1 MEKKCCVNLRNKRV
15 NFRYFTEHIL
25 VKRSK
30 KELIVF
36 YSRFIDAVKFI
47 GESIF
52 TPNVWRLFRTD
63 ETRFGKWASPLT
75 FIRTFIL
82 LNGIVDPL
90 LFVRGDPIRPIAI
103 FLDWLILPLLS
114 VLGLQI
120 SKYIPEVG
128 KWSYTSDKA
137 QVVVLMLGAISN
149 EFDQTWAD
157 NHSLGT
163 WAWNMQWGAIA
174 HRILL
179 PLFILRFFTICLAA
193 LDWRLKLPPWLRA
206 LSVLIIS

>member
-1 MEKKCCVNLRNKRV
+1 MLQ
-15 NFRYFTEHIL
+15 
-25 VKRSK
+25 SK
-30 KELIVF
+30 FL
-36 YSRFIDAVKFI
+36 DGVKFI
-47 GESIF
+47 SESIF

-63 ETRFGKWASPLT
+63 EARFGKWASPLT
-75 FIRTFIL
+75 FIRTIIL

-90 LFVRGDPIRPIAI
+90 LFARGDPIRPVAI

-120 SKYIPEVG
+120 SKYIPDVG

-163 WAWNMQWGAIA
+163 RAWNMQWGAVA

-193 LDWRLKLPPWLRA
+193 FDWRLKLPVWLRT
-206 LSVLIIS
+206 LSVLIVLVTIGGLMYGYNDFAQK